1 MDKKQ
6 TLLVELVLYDTIKAF
21 HDCDDK
27 QKRNRYIKS
36 FTLIF
41 CKENGIDPLEAVD
54 KLNEIFKLKRSQSQ
68 FPYQHYDNG
77 KLEKI
82 IFSGKK
88 TPTKK
93 KTEEDI
99 EYSD

>member
-1 MDKKQ
+1 MDEKQ
-6 TLLVELVLYDTIKAF
+6 TLLVELVLYDAIKAF

-36 FTLIF
+36 FTLKF

-54 KLNEIFKLKRSQSQ
+54 KLNELFKIKRSQSQ

-88 TPTKK
+88 PTTKK